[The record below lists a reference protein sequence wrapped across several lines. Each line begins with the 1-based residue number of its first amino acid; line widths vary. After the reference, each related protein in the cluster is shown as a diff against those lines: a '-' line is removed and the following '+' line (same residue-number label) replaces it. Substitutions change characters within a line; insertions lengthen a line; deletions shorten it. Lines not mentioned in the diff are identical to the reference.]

1 MTEGVLAGMDET
13 VQRAVRKAAWRLIP
27 LLCIA
32 YIISYIDRTN
42 VGFAALTMN
51 ADLGLT
57 PEQFGFAAGMFFV
70 GYCLFEIPSNVT
82 LQKFGARRWLAFI
95 MAAWGLASAG
105 TAFATGPV
113 SYSVIRFL
121 TGMAEAGFFPGAIF
135 YIATWFP
142 IAVRGRILA
151 WFVVAVPLSSV
162 ISGPISTALL
172 QMDGIA
178 GLTGWQW
185 LFIIEGLPACL
196 LGLITLYVLS
206 DRPESAHWLTD
217 DEKRALQ
224 AQLDAET
231 HPETKKD
238 LMTALVDP
246 RVFVLSL
253 AYFFFVAGSIGVGIW
268 LPQIIASI
276 ELPEILSFLGPRV
289 QQIGFVSALP
299 YIAGCIALILWSQV
313 LDHSRKYLKHY
324 AIGCFLSGLGFL
336 SAVFTDNLWYM
347 VVGVS
352 VALIGMSGA
361 RPAIFCIPPR
371 FLSGAAAA
379 GGIALINSFGNLG
392 GFLGP
397 YAIGWIR
404 QNTGGF
410 TGALVFLASSMALSA
425 LLTLSVRFLKIRM

>member
-1 MTEGVLAGMDET
+1 MTESALTSLDT
-13 VQRAVRKAAWRLIP
+13 VTQSAVRKAAWRLIP
-27 LLCIA
+27 LLCVA

-51 ADLGLT
+51 PDLGLT
-57 PEQFGFAAGMFFV
+57 AEQFGFAAGMFFV
-70 GYCLFEIPSNVT
+70 GYCIFEIPSNVA
-82 LQKFGARRWLAFI
+82 LQRYGARRWLARI
-95 MAAWGLASAG
+95 MVTWGLAAAG

-113 SYSVIRFL
+113 SYSVIRFI
-121 TGMAEAGFFPGAIF
+121 TGVAEAGFYPGAIF

-142 IAVRGRILA
+142 VAVRGRILA

-172 QMDGIA
+172 EMDGVY

-196 LGLITLYVLS
+196 LGAITLKMLA
-206 DRPESAHWLTD
+206 DRPEDARWLTPE
-217 DEKRALQ
+217 EKRALR
-224 AQLDAET
+224 AQLDSEA
-231 HPETKKD
+231 HPSTKKD
-238 LMTALVDP
+238 LWSALVDP
-246 RVFVLSL
+246 RVLVLSL
-253 AYFFFVAGSIGVGIW
+253 AYFFFVTGSIGVGIW
-268 LPQIIASI
+268 LPQILKPFGLTTL
-276 ELPEILSFLGPRV
+276 EV
-289 QQIGFVSALP
+289 GFVSAIP
-299 YIAGCIALILWSQV
+299 YIAGCVALILWSHL
-313 LDHSRKYLKHY
+313 LDRSRKYLKNY
-324 AIGCFLSGLGFL
+324 AIGCFVSALGFL
-336 SAVFTDNLWYM
+336 SSVFTDNLWLA
-347 VVGVS
+347 VAGVS
-352 VALIGMSGA
+352 IALIGMSGA

-410 TGALVFLASSMALSA
+410 TGALYFLAASMALSA
-425 LLTLSVRFLKIRM
+425 ILCLGVRFLKVKA